1 MEKNTKMSVAEKSII
16 EDIVA
21 NCFGDD
27 RESYKPQSKI
37 VVQDREHLDELIQF
51 ISECAEDEA
60 SMLRL
65 GEIDDIEN
73 VDGRIVVDLPVVLNL
88 NFLDVSKV
96 TDMSRLF
103 ADSFYVSVSY
113 AWNCSIAVDI
123 SEWDV
128 SNVTNMSHMLD
139 TPRVDFGDLS
149 KWNMDKVTDK
159 THMFYDP
166 KDEFKIN
173 MDEILADINKH
184 QKPEK

>member
-1 MEKNTKMSVAEKSII
+1 MEKNTKMTVTEKNII

-21 NCFGDD
+21 NYFGDD

-37 VVQDREHLDELIQF
+37 VVQDREHLCELIQY
-51 ISECAEDEA
+51 ISECATDEA
-60 SMLRL
+60 RILPL
-65 GEIDDIEN
+65 GEIDDIEI

-96 TDMSRLF
+96 TDMSHLF
-103 ADSFYVSVSY
+103 DDFLVAVNC
-113 AWNCSIAVDI
+113 AWNCSICVDI

-184 QKPEK
+184 QTPEK